1 MLSSL
6 LKLNKLLI
14 KLLEI
19 TVILVIGFLVIDV
32 LWGVFS
38 RYVLGNQ
45 SSWTEELATMLLIWV
60 SLLGAAIGFIRKSHL
75 GVDYFVTKMNP
86 RNQLIEETIVYIL
99 IAIFASFVM
108 IYGGTRFVTQMLTFG
123 RVSSALQLK
132 WGYVFMAVPISGFFI
147 MIFSIE
153 TIIKNVTS
161 LLNKTNNKRYS

>member
-45 SSWTEELATMLLIWV
+45 SSWTEELATMLMIWA

-75 GVDYFVTKMNP
+75 GVDYFVNKMNP
-86 RNQLIEETIVYIL
+86 KNQVIEETMVYIL
-99 IAIFASFVM
+99 IAVFASFVM
-108 IYGGTRFVTQMLTFG
+108 IYGGTRFVALMLILG
-123 RVSSALQLK
+123 RVSPAMQLK
-132 WGYVFMAVPISGFFI
+132 WGYIFMAVPISGFFI
-147 MIFSIE
+147 LFFQIPI
-153 TIIKNVTS
+153 
-161 LLNKTNNKRYS
+161 